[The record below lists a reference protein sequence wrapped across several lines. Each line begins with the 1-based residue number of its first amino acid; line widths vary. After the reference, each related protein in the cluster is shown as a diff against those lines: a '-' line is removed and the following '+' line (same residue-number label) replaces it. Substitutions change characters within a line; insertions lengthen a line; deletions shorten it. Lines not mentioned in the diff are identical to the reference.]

1 MKSGVRRGLWIECA
15 TEIGVPPASDLAFGA
30 PNVYLEVDGNYN
42 PISPQ
47 LKYKRKNFGG
57 LYSGFK
63 CSYTYWIVEGIGKY
77 VFYLIFVQSRY
88 NIFLYSL

>member
-1 MKSGVRRGLWIECA
+1 MQNQTENEMKSDVRRGLWVECA

-47 LKYKRKNFGG
+47 LKSNERTSG
-57 LYSGFK
+57 LILGF
-63 CSYTYWIVEGIGKY
+63 
-77 VFYLIFVQSRY
+77 
-88 NIFLYSL
+88 